1 MHEGSFDVNPKA
13 LLQRLHRSQRG
24 QAAFEFLLM
33 IPLLVGILLF
43 VVDMGIAM
51 YEYVSISNAVRE
63 GARYAAV
70 NCDTGTCT
78 VASVQARAA
87 GSCRR
92 AGHTHIRSYGN
103 VVRREP
109 RRFGSCLDQPSVQSS
124 SSFRRHAKRTRVLRD
139 AAGAAGHDD
148 FPSGRRGLLG

>member
-1 MHEGSFDVNPKA
+1 MTPKA
-13 LLQRLHRSQRG
+13 LLQRLHRGQRG

-33 IPLLVGILLF
+33 IPLLVVFLLF

-78 VASVQARAA
+78 VASVQGRAA
-87 GSCRR
+87 GR
-92 AGHTHIRSYGN
+92 AGGLAIPTSDVTATWSGPDRGDSVAVSISHPYNFLFFPGVTIN
-103 VVRREP
+103 VRACSEMRLEQQDNTTSLSGG
-109 RRFGSCLDQPSVQSS
+109 GSC
-124 SSFRRHAKRTRVLRD
+124 
-139 AAGAAGHDD
+139 
-148 FPSGRRGLLG
+148 